1 MDVTGAESAKAAANG
16 SQYLSF
22 SLAGGEYA
30 VEILRVR
37 EIRGIGPITPLPNAP
52 PHVQGVMNL
61 RGAVVP
67 VVDFRVAL
75 GLPRAEYG
83 KFTVIVVLSV
93 RERTMGFVVD
103 SVCDVVSLQPGDI
116 EAAPDLG
123 TRIDGSLVAGVARAQ
138 GRFVILVDVDRVV
151 AGELGAP

>member
-1 MDVTGAESAKAAANG
+1 MDVTGAETAKAAANG

-67 VVDFRVAL
+67 VIDFRVAL

-123 TRIDGSLVAGVARAQ
+123 TRIDGSLVAGIARAQ
-138 GRFVILVDVDRVV
+138 GRFVILIDVERVV
-151 AGELGAP
+151 AGELSSP